1 MGLAL
6 RRDSS
11 GAGVVSRWISFE
23 GQTGK
28 RREKPPI
35 LPPPPSPPF
44 LFVTGLL
51 ILDAPPPPL
60 HFPTLTPSVP
70 HTSPCSPRG
79 SQVTPLAPL
88 VYTSVH
94 VRFILSDL
102 RFATALL
109 HPSPPP
115 PIPLSHP
122 HSCPLHPTPQNGS
135 WGNSGYLLCYKILRF
150 L

>member
-1 MGLAL
+1 M

-28 RREKPPI
+28 RREKSPI
-35 LPPPPSPPF
+35 PLPHPPSPPF
-44 LFVTGLL
+44 LSVTGLL
-51 ILDAPPPPL
+51 ILDAPSPPPPHL
-60 HFPTLTPSVP
+60 HFSTPPPSVP

-79 SQVTPLAPL
+79 SEVTPLAPL

-102 RFATALL
+102 RFATAPLY
-109 HPSPPP
+109 PSLPPP
-115 PIPLSHP
+115 PF
-122 HSCPLHPTPQNGS
+122 HSRHHTPAPYTPPRKTGHGQ
-135 WGNSGYLLCYKILRF
+135 
-150 L
+150 